1 MPFVSKHLYL
11 SCPMFIPKVLTA
23 SFVDFI
29 FSMLLQGFFR
39 GPRSMHSDLAILSFR
54 PATSKKLFI
63 NETTFFTYSKSLS
76 IFVES
81 SACCT
86 IFIFLSLIILKPCI
100 SYEL

>member
-54 PATSKKLFI
+54 PATSKNYLLMKLHF
-63 NETTFFTYSKSLS
+63 SH
-76 IFVES
+76 
-81 SACCT
+81 
-86 IFIFLSLIILKPCI
+86 ILN
-100 SYEL
+100 L